1 MGEADRRPPQRR
13 ETGGHPVHSGLGS
26 LAAMVLLW
34 TVPVLAVA
42 AAAVVVLVL
51 AEAMHDSSR
60 ALRDEVMRLESLREA
75 VAGVRA
81 EAERLRR

>member
-1 MGEADRRPPQRR
+1 
-13 ETGGHPVHSGLGS
+13 
-26 LAAMVLLW
+26 MVLLG

-42 AAAVVVLVL
+42 AAAVVVLLL